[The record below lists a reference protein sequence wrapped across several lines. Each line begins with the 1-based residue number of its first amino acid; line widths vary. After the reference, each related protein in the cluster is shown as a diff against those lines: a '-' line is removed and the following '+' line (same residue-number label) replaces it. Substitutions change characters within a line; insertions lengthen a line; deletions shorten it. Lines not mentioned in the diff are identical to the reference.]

1 MYDSNKIKCYVGH
14 TVNTEIYHGVSPD
27 VVGVRLFSILFSV
40 LDFGDRSSVFSHAR
54 NNISLRRGCFFFLY
68 QSTKS
73 KPTSVRRE
81 HRRRVHIEHFSIL

>member
-54 NNISLRRGCFFFLY
+54 NNISLRRGCFFFSLSEY
-68 QSTKS
+68 QVKTNVGPSR
-73 KPTSVRRE
+73 TSSE
-81 HRRRVHIEHFSIL
+81 SPY